1 MEIVHRVKVDTKIK
15 ENKNKLKTKL
25 NPQLKR

>member
-1 MEIVHRVKVDTKIK
+1 MEIVHRVKVDTNIT
-15 ENKNKLKTKL
+15 ENRNKLKTKL